1 MAIVT
6 LPSFGSD
13 PATVNASNLDGKVDP
28 LATDYN
34 GNIQNVNIAADA
46 GIVYSKL
53 DLTDGILNADINS
66 AAAIV
71 SSKLNLTAVT
81 RLATSAIVLTDGATP
96 ALDASLGNYFTL
108 AAAGNRTIAVPSNA
122 TNGQKIIIRHLAS
135 GGARTLALNTGAGG
149 FRFGEDITALT
160 ETTSGKTDYIG
171 AIYSSIDSF
180 WDVVG
185 YMKGF

>member
-81 RLATSAIVLTDGATP
+81 RLATSAIVLTD
-96 ALDASLGNYFTL
+96 
-108 AAAGNRTIAVPSNA
+108 
-122 TNGQKIIIRHLAS
+122 
-135 GGARTLALNTGAGG
+135 
-149 FRFGEDITALT
+149 E
-160 ETTSGKTDYIG
+160 IG
-171 AIYSSIDSF
+171 RAH
-180 WDVVG
+180 V
-185 YMKGF
+185 